1 LLHLSHQAA
10 SADVSRWWAADA
22 RAECTDARPS
32 SAVVARRADV
42 WILLIQQYGF

>member
-1 LLHLSHQAA
+1 MLA
-10 SADVSRWWAADA
+10 SADISPVVAADA
-22 RAECTDARPS
+22 RAERTDARPS